1 MPPKTKIELQ
11 TQIDTLL
18 ATNGMEEVSA
28 EDVRSVFTDLKD
40 SNVNKSDEANELLP
54 ESGTTGHILTKTA
67 DGREYAAVPTAAATP
82 FEIHGISAEAIPE
95 GVDKFPF
102 SNEGTTGDPN
112 SYVEWDDIVDSI
124 RNVKVYTK
132 SRPQA
137 DADNNLTLAISAITR
152 EMDLCVNTP
161 SRSSESTGDWSD
173 ITLGAA
179 LQIVNGEEDVD
190 TPVLNRY
197 YYGSFRDDFWFVT
210 DVGGGVIR
218 LIQDVADDALAS
230 FLTTST
236 NTVVWLHGLNS
247 DEEALTHLT
256 VLQAN
261 HEYFYFNKR
270 SRTIRKLSNSTFTG
284 AGDTANHYQ
293 WLPVTDGGVSIIDVT
308 GQGGPLV
315 NAQNYKSLFV
325 DFISGRTWIGQIQ
338 PIAAVAA
345 SGTFTDYTQQDYLGA
360 FSHSGAAG
368 SPTEYKIYYSFDPNN
383 HGWRRRT
390 EVIAPFTSNYWTW
403 QHVTLEG
410 TSLFGHDD
418 IWLDEA
424 DSDAELAASIHGPD
438 PLTHASVSFV
448 GFNRTTSKVKVLTN
462 STYVAPTDPD
472 IQYHAVLLSGG
483 GELKF
488 RTSLKVL
495 NTTAA
500 PLDRVARRTTLST
513 PLDQMSNDD
522 DIEFILY
529 GQSTGKYVAA
539 PIRITAGLLK
549 SRVVSTLADEA
560 TISGSSISTGDAN
573 KYIQSKIPR
582 GNEGNLQGF
591 GHDSLFIGRISNS
604 ILVLWTGASTVDG
617 WEYWEINRLQYGGAV
632 SSPAAAST
640 SQQQVETFS
649 GFTREEIVSDESVA
663 VTAYSTSWAQAATGI
678 YLTDAISKDDVRA
691 VSIIVDIQTR
701 FGIAIYLDRNMID
714 VMGYHSGLFTWSGG
728 SDRIPC
734 AYWSGSNS
742 STDIREN
749 WRHRPSFFQLDSRR
763 NAEIPSIAVFLRDS
777 GDDLIGVNV
786 IASSNIAMTLRS
798 VEVIHI

>member
-1 MPPKTKIELQ
+1 MAERTRAELLSRIQ
-11 TQIDTLL
+11 NLL
-18 ATNGMEEVSA
+18 ADNTAGDISA
-28 EDVRSVFTDLKD
+28 EDLRYVTEDINDSV
-40 SNVNKSDEANELLP
+40 VNKSDEVNELLP
-54 ESGTTGHILTKTA
+54 KTGTTGHILTKTDA
-67 DGREYAAVPTAAATP
+67 GREYAAVPTAAATP
-82 FEIHGISAEAIPE
+82 FKIHGISDKATPE
-95 GVDKFPF
+95 GVDKFLF
-102 SNEGTTGDPN
+102 SDEGTTGDPN
-112 SYVEWDDIVDSI
+112 SYVEWDDIVGLI

-137 DADNNLTLAISAITR
+137 DEDNNLTLAISAITR
-152 EMDLCVNTP
+152 GMDLCVNRP
-161 SRSSESTGDWSD
+161 SRSSESTGDWGD
-173 ITLGAA
+173 ITLGTT

-190 TPVLNRY
+190 SSVLNRY
-197 YYGSFRDDFWFVT
+197 YYDIFRDSFWVGT

-230 FLTTST
+230 FLTTPT

-247 DEEALTHLT
+247 DAEALAHLT
-256 VLQAN
+256 ALQAN

-284 AGDTANHYQ
+284 AGDTVNHYQ

-325 DFISGRTWIGQIQ
+325 DFISGRSWIGQII

-345 SGTFTDYTQQDYLGA
+345 SGTFADYTQQDYLGA
-360 FSHSGAAG
+360 FSNSGAAG
-368 SPTEYKIYYSFDPNN
+368 SPTEYKVYYSFDPNN

-424 DSDAELAASIHGPD
+424 DSDAGLAALIHGPD
-438 PLTHASVSFV
+438 PTTHASVSFV
-448 GFNRTTSKVKVLTN
+448 GFNRTTGKVKVLTN

-472 IQYHAVLLSGG
+472 IQYHAALLSGG

-488 RTSLKVL
+488 RTNIKAL

-500 PLDRVARRTTLST
+500 SLDRVARRNTLTT

-522 DIEFILY
+522 DIEFVLY
-529 GQSTGKYVAA
+529 GQSTGKYVSE
-539 PIRITAGLLK
+539 PIRITAGLIK
-549 SRVVSTLADEA
+549 SRLVSTLADGA
-560 TISGSSISTGDAN
+560 AITNSVVASSDAN
-573 KYIQSKIPR
+573 KYVESKIPR
-582 GNEGNLQGF
+582 GNEGNFQGF
-591 GHDSLFIGRISNS
+591 GHDTLFIGRISNS
-604 ILVLWTGASTVDG
+604 ILVIWTGASTDNG

-632 SSPAAAST
+632 SSPAAAAT
-640 SQQQVETFS
+640 SQQQIETFS
-649 GFTREEIVSDESVA
+649 GFTREEIVSDESVV

-714 VMGYHSGLFTWSGG
+714 VMGYHSGLFTWSNG

-777 GDDLIGVNV
+777 GDDLIGVSV
-786 IASSNIAMTLRS
+786 VASSNIAMTLRS
-798 VEVIHI
+798 IEVIHI